1 MGFFDLNIP
10 YLESDKHTA
19 DNSTK
24 KSTRLKLIIKAME
37 LGYTGIAY
45 NRSIKG
51 VMSESDRCSLSLF
64 PLSSILKLSP
74 SLSSTVNFHRNL
86 LDIPISSPFRQY
98 TRLTVIVDSSSQAS
112 ALNSGNPI
120 LKSYDIVAVRPLNQS
135 AFEHACQASEVDLIA
150 IDFSEKLPF
159 RLKQPLVK
167 AAVERGVYFEITY
180 SSLIMDAQLRRQMIS
195 SAKLLVNWTRGK
207 NLIFSSAVPSV
218 TDLRGPYDVAN
229 LLTLLGL
236 SMERAKAAISKN
248 CRSLIAN
255 ALRKK
260 QFYKE
265 AIRVE
270 VISSTA
276 QCDSKEPGFDDWL
289 KWDPISS
296 GEGDLLLD
304 EMAKSFSA
312 SNKASNDVKA
322 IDFTSVVESLQPHG
336 LQIKDMVSVTK
347 PALEPPHHGNSSS
360 SAQETV
366 VPFAVYGASEKVD
379 RLNLLHEEYLT
390 SLDDTP
396 AKDQTFSRAGSK
408 ILSADTLKVF
418 SKFEKGVS
426 HATSTDKQTKVSNG
440 LDALLANHES
450 EVDGFQLQSYMSIC
464 GTHVSLPTDTPKGFT
479 NAEEANKIEEY
490 PSSLDVCLANRE
502 AEVHN
507 LQPQSGMPI
516 WETCLISLDDA
527 TIVHSPRKDTEIAH
541 ACNSAAAA
549 ATETVT
555 MSKYYNSSAFPNEE
569 GKRSNSS
576 DVVLAIPDV
585 VMNTISI
592 ETDVE
597 SNAVAVVETV
607 TLSKDHSSSFMNEE
621 CRRSNSL
628 DLVLDTPD
636 VVLDEMSTQM
646 DIKHISK
653 SEQFRETG
661 GDSVILSDGSS
672 VLESDNM
679 LVNNTDSAI
688 ASYEPIADVTMED
701 KKQAEN
707 QFGMKYP
714 TLEKSVSGRDRV
726 KRRTSHHA
734 RLFPFKRLWNPVS
747 FKKKSWKFK
756 NKSISR

>member
-1 MGFFDLNIP
+1 
-10 YLESDKHTA
+10 
-19 DNSTK
+19 
-24 KSTRLKLIIKAME
+24 
-37 LGYTGIAY
+37 
-45 NRSIKG
+45 
-51 VMSESDRCSLSLF
+51 
-64 PLSSILKLSP
+64 
-74 SLSSTVNFHRNL
+74 
-86 LDIPISSPFRQY
+86 
-98 TRLTVIVDSSSQAS
+98 
-112 ALNSGNPI
+112 
-120 LKSYDIVAVRPLNQS
+120 
-135 AFEHACQASEVDLIA
+135 
-150 IDFSEKLPF
+150 
-159 RLKQPLVK
+159 
-167 AAVERGVYFEITY
+167 
-180 SSLIMDAQLRRQMIS
+180 MD
-195 SAKLLVNWTRGK
+195 WTRGK

-248 CRSLIAN
+248 CRSVNLHTVRFEDVVMMFCCVINDSVPMECRSLIAN

-270 VISSTA
+270 VISSSG

-312 SNKASNDVKA
+312 SNKASNNVKA
-322 IDFTSVVESLQPHG
+322 IDFASVVESLQSHG

-347 PALEPPHHGNSSS
+347 PALEPPNHGNSLS

-379 RLNLLHEEYLT
+379 RLNLLHEEYQT
-390 SLDDTP
+390 SLDDTL
-396 AKDQTFSRAGSK
+396 AKDQKFSCAGSK
-408 ILSADTLKVF
+408 ILPADALKVF
-418 SKFEKGVS
+418 SKFEKGVT

-450 EVDGFQLQSYMSIC
+450 EVDGFQLQSCMSIC
-464 GTHVSLPTDTPKGFT
+464 GTHVSLPTDTLKCFT
-479 NAEEANKIEEY
+479 NAEEMGTQANKTEEY
-490 PSSLDVCLANRE
+490 PSSANRLDVCLGNRE
-502 AEVHN
+502 AEVHD
-507 LQPQSGMPI
+507 LQPQSGIPI

-527 TIVHSPRKDTEIAH
+527 TIVHTTRKDTEIAH
-541 ACNSAAAA
+541 ACNAA
-549 ATETVT
+549 ATETFT
-555 MSKYYNSSAFPNEE
+555 MSKDYNSSAFPNEE
-569 GKRSNSS
+569 CKRSNSS

-585 VMNTISI
+585 VMDTISI

-607 TLSKDHSSSFMNEE
+607 TFSKDHSSSFMNEE

-628 DLVLDTPD
+628 DLVLDTAD

-653 SEQFRETG
+653 REQFRETG
-661 GDSVILSDGSS
+661 GDSVILLDGSS

-679 LVNNTDSAI
+679 LVNNTDSSL

-701 KKQAEN
+701 QKQAEN

-714 TLEKSVSGRDRV
+714 TLEKSVSG
-726 KRRTSHHA
+726 TG
-734 RLFPFKRLWNPVS
+734 LILLLPPFSKG
-747 FKKKSWKFK
+747 
-756 NKSISR
+756 